1 MQAEDGTPAV
11 AGGEGK
17 RVQIVKATQLPIVQL
32 RQVEKRYGKGEGSV
46 YALKSIDL
54 VVERGEFAALCG
66 QSGSGK
72 STLLNLIG
80 GIDKPSAGNVHFLG
94 QNLAE
99 LNDRELAHLRAQE
112 IGFIFQFFN
121 LLPVLSVFDNVYY
134 PLMLNG
140 YKKEQARR
148 QVMQALER
156 VGLEKHAMRPPVEL
170 SGGQQQRV
178 AIARALVKK
187 PALVIADEPTGNLD
201 SETGR
206 SVLELMQEINRE
218 NGTTFIISTHAD
230 SVRDVASRVIRI
242 ADGRLQH
249 D

>member
-1 MQAEDGTPAV
+1 MSDLQANDAL
-11 AGGEGK
+11 
-17 RVQIVKATQLPIVQL
+17 RVQEAAPAQALPLVRL
-32 RQVEKRYGKGEGSV
+32 NGVEKRYGKGRGSV
-46 YALKSIDL
+46 LALRRIDL
-54 VVERGEFAALCG
+54 QIWPGEFVALCG

-80 GIDKPSAGNVHFLG
+80 GIDRPSSGEVY
-94 QNLAE
+94 LAE
-99 LNDRELAHLRAQE
+99 ENLSGLSEDRLARLRSQE

-121 LLPVLSVFDNVYY
+121 LLPVLSVFDNVWY

-140 YKKEQARR
+140 YKKHQARQ
-148 QVMQALER
+148 QVLQALER
-156 VGLEKHAMRPPVEL
+156 VGLADHCMRLPAEL

-178 AIARALVKK
+178 AIARALVKR
-187 PALVIADEPTGNLD
+187 PSLVIADEPTGNLD

-206 SVLELMQEINRE
+206 SVLELMQQINRE

-242 ADGRLQH
+242 VDGGLS
-249 D
+249 DA